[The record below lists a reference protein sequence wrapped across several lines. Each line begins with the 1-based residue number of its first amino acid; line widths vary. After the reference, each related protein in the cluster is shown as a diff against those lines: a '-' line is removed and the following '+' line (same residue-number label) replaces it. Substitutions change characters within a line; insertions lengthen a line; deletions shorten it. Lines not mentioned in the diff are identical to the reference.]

1 MRVAVLDRNRCQ
13 PKRCQ
18 LECIRYCPV
27 NRTGKKAIEF
37 LGDFPF
43 IYEDVCI
50 GCGIC
55 VKKCPFG
62 AIHIENL
69 PDELGREIVHS
80 YGPNAFRL
88 FGLPVPVEGSVVGIL
103 GRNGT
108 GKSTAMS
115 ILAGL
120 LVPNFGSGEG
130 DRERVVRRYAR
141 TRLGAYFKGLYDGS
155 LRVSL
160 KPQFIEAIPRA
171 VRGRVGEVLSRVDR
185 SGMLERV
192 SELLG
197 ISHLM
202 DRSME
207 TLSGGELQKVAI
219 AAAILRDPDILI
231 LDEPTS
237 YLDIRERMRIATL
250 VRDLG
255 GPRFKVVV
263 EHDLAVL
270 DYLAD
275 YVHIFYGKGGV
286 YGIVSEPKVV
296 RVGINEYLNGM
307 LKAEN
312 VRIRDKPV
320 TFFAHP
326 PRRRVEGGASISW
339 TRLVKGFE
347 SFTLT
352 VEPGRAYKGEIV
364 GVVGPNATGKTTFMR
379 ILGGR
384 LEPDEGGVSAELGVR
399 LKPQY
404 VDVPFEGSVSE
415 FLEEAGVDWADEVF
429 KLEVFN
435 RLELERLLDLGFPS
449 LSGGEKQLVLVAAC
463 LGAAS
468 DVYLLDEPTAYLDVE
483 MRMMVARAIRESTLK
498 RGSATFV
505 VDHDIYFI
513 DLVSDALMV
522 FEGEPGVRGTAS
534 GPYPMREGMNRF
546 LRGMGITFR
555 RDPST
560 GRPRIN
566 KLGSRMDEIQKRRGE
581 YYY

>member
-1 MRVAVLDRNRCQ
+1 MRVAVLDRDRCQ

-27 NRTGKKAIEF
+27 NRTGKKAIE
-37 LGDFPF
+37 LLDEYPF
-43 IYEDVCI
+43 VYEDICI

-120 LVPNFGSGEG
+120 LIPNFGEGEE
-130 DRERVVRRYAR
+130 DKERVVRRYAK

-155 LRVSL
+155 FKVSL

-171 VRGRVGEVLSRVDR
+171 VRGRVGDVLSRL
-185 SGMLERV
+185 GAGELLERV
-192 SELLG
+192 SAELG

-202 DRSME
+202 EREIGS
-207 TLSGGELQKVAI
+207 LSGGELQKVAI
-219 AAAILRDPDILI
+219 AAAILREPDVLI

-237 YLDIRERMRIATL
+237 YLDIRERMRIAAL
-250 VRDLG
+250 VRSLK

-296 RVGINEYLNGM
+296 RVGINEYLHGM

-326 PRRRVEGGASISW
+326 PRRRAEAGASISW
-339 TRLVKGFE
+339 TRIVKSFDGFSLE
-347 SFTLT
+347 
-352 VEPGRAYKGEIV
+352 VGAGRAYKGEIV

-384 LEPDEGGVSAELGVR
+384 LEPDEGEVQQELGVR
-399 LKPQY
+399 MKPQY
-404 VDVPFEGSVSE
+404 VDVPFRGTVRE
-415 FLEEAGVDWADEVF
+415 FLDVAGVDWSDEVF
-429 KLEVFN
+429 RLEVVN
-435 RLELERLLDLGFPS
+435 RLEIERLLDLSFPS

-463 LGAAS
+463 LGSPS

-483 MRMMVARAIRESTLK
+483 MRMRVARAVRESSLK
-498 RGSATFV
+498 RGSITFV
-505 VDHDIYFI
+505 VDHDVYFI

-522 FEGEPGVRGTAS
+522 FEGEPGVWGRAS
-534 GPYPMREGMNRF
+534 GPFPMREGMNRF

-560 GRPRIN
+560 GRPRVN
-566 KLGSRMDEIQKRRGE
+566 KPGSRMDEVQRKRGE

>member
-1 MRVAVLDRNRCQ
+1 MRVAVLDRDRCQ

-18 LECIRYCPV
+18 LECIRYRPV
-27 NRTGKKAIEF
+27 NRTGRKAIE
-37 LGDFPF
+37 LLDEYPCV
-43 IYEDVCI
+43 YEDICI

-120 LVPNFGSGEG
+120 LIPNFGEGEE
-130 DRERVVRRYAR
+130 DKERVVRRYAK

-155 LRVSL
+155 FKVSL

-171 VRGRVGEVLSRVDR
+171 VRGRVGDVLSRL
-185 SGMLERV
+185 GAGELLERV
-192 SELLG
+192 SAELG

-202 DRSME
+202 EREIGS
-207 TLSGGELQKVAI
+207 LSGGELQKVAI
-219 AAAILRDPDILI
+219 AAAILREPDVLI

-237 YLDIRERMRIATL
+237 YLDIRERMRIAAL
-250 VRDLG
+250 VRSLK

-296 RVGINEYLNGM
+296 RVGINEYLHGM

-326 PRRRVEGGASISW
+326 PRRRAEAGASISW
-339 TRLVKGFE
+339 TRIVKSFDGFSLE
-347 SFTLT
+347 
-352 VEPGRAYKGEIV
+352 VGAGRAYKGEIV

-384 LEPDEGGVSAELGVR
+384 LEPDEGEVQQELGVR
-399 LKPQY
+399 MKPQY
-404 VDVPFEGSVSE
+404 VDVPFRGTVRE
-415 FLEEAGVDWADEVF
+415 FLDVAGVDWSDEVF
-429 KLEVFN
+429 RLEVVN
-435 RLELERLLDLGFPS
+435 RLEIERLLDLSFPS

-463 LGAAS
+463 LGSPS

-483 MRMMVARAIRESTLK
+483 MRMRVARAVRESSLK
-498 RGSATFV
+498 RGSITFV
-505 VDHDIYFI
+505 VDHDVYFI

-522 FEGEPGVRGTAS
+522 FEGEPGVWGRAS
-534 GPYPMREGMNRF
+534 GPFPMREGMNRF

-560 GRPRIN
+560 GRPRVN
-566 KLGSRMDEIQKRRGE
+566 KPGSRMDEVQRKRGE